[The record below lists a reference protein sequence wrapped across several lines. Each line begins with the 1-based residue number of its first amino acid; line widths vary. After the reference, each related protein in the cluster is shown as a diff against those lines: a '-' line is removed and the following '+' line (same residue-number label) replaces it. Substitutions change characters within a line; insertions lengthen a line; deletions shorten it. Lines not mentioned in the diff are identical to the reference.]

1 MLQYGALSSHR
12 QTDPQK
18 LVIPVFSPKSIN
30 STATVRGWWLTR
42 WVDTRP
48 LPHVRDV
55 VTQILSLVAKRK
67 LRPPPVTVYPLTKI
81 EDVLRAT
88 ENGRPGGKAVLQFS

>member
-18 LVIPVFSPKSIN
+18 LVMPVFIPKLIYSAAI
-30 STATVRGWWLTR
+30 VRCWWLTR
-42 WVDTRP
+42 WVDTQP

-55 VTQILSLVAKRK
+55 VTQILSLI
-67 LRPPPVTVYPLTKI
+67 PKI
-81 EDVLRAT
+81 L
-88 ENGRPGGKAVLQFS
+88 